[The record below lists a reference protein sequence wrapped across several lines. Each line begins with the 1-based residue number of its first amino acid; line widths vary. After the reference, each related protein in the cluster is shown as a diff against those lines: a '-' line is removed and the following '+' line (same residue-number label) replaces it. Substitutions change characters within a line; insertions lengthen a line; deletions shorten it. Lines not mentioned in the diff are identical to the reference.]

1 MNNLVPLSLGAW
13 LFVSCYLGSLLLI
26 GWIAKKARTE
36 NTMRDFYLAGN
47 GFGTLM
53 LFMTLFATQY
63 SGNTFFAFTGATYR
77 IGYAWI
83 VSLHFMTAVIVVY
96 LLFAPKLHLLAKKN
110 GFLTPGDYI
119 NNRYQNKLLVL
130 LVTLVMV
137 AVLANFLLAQLMAM
151 GRAMQG
157 LNPESGATSYNVGVI
172 VLALI
177 MLAYGTLGGMRAVVW
192 TDALQGGVL
201 MIGFAVLIV
210 MLFDRFGSLEK
221 ATQMLMHVDLTT
233 GSRKALVPSADQCR
247 QWLSYILAVGFG
259 ICLYPQ
265 AIQRIYAA
273 SSLKTLKRSMT
284 LMAFMPIPTMLIS
297 LIAGIMAL
305 AYLPGLE
312 GASSDQIF
320 GQVLREVQ
328 LHSALGNMLVV
339 LILSAILAAMMSTA
353 DSALLSLS
361 SMLTKDV
368 FAQLFPQ
375 SLSEEELTRLGKAL
389 SCLMLVFLVVLAI
402 TLQDKSSLVQL
413 LDRKLDMLLQL
424 VPAFIVGINW
434 KKLDGRAV
442 MAGLIVGVTLALI
455 MAFGNL
461 SFVTNGK
468 VFGFHPGIIALGPNL
483 GVTILLSLWFNGKRK
498 SVKNNHDFSVKR
510 KVP

>member
-1 MNNLVPLSLGAW
+1 
-13 LFVSCYLGSLLLI
+13 
-26 GWIAKKARTE
+26 
-36 NTMRDFYLAGN
+36 
-47 GFGTLM
+47 
-53 LFMTLFATQY
+53 
-63 SGNTFFAFTGATYR
+63 
-77 IGYAWI
+77 
-83 VSLHFMTAVIVVY
+83 
-96 LLFAPKLHLLAKKN
+96 
-110 GFLTPGDYI
+110 
-119 NNRYQNKLLVL
+119 
-130 LVTLVMV
+130 
-137 AVLANFLLAQLMAM
+137 
-151 GRAMQG
+151 
-157 LNPESGATSYNVGVI
+157 
-172 VLALI
+172 
-177 MLAYGTLGGMRAVVW
+177 
-192 TDALQGGVL
+192 
-201 MIGFAVLIV
+201 
-210 MLFDRFGSLEK
+210 
-221 ATQMLMHVDLTT
+221 
-233 GSRKALVPSADQCR
+233 
-247 QWLSYILAVGFG
+247 
-259 ICLYPQ
+259 
-265 AIQRIYAA
+265 
-273 SSLKTLKRSMT
+273 
-284 LMAFMPIPTMLIS
+284 
-297 LIAGIMAL
+297 
-305 AYLPGLE
+305 
-312 GASSDQIF
+312 
-320 GQVLREVQ
+320 VLREVQ

-442 MAGLIVGVTLALI
+442 IAGLIVGVTLALI

>member
-1 MNNLVPLSLGAW
+1 MNDLAPLSIGAW
-13 LFVSCYLGSLLLI
+13 VFVSCYLGSLLII
-26 GWIAKKARTE
+26 GWVAKRARTE
-36 NTMRDFYLAGN
+36 NTMQDFYLAGS
-47 GFGTLM
+47 GFGTPM

-77 IGYAWI
+77 IGYAWV

-110 GFLTPGDYI
+110 GFLTPGDYVE
-119 NNRYQNKLLVL
+119 NRYQSKLLVL
-130 LVTLVMV
+130 LVTTVMI

-157 LNPESGATSYNVGVI
+157 LSPESGGAAYNAGVI
-172 VLALI
+172 ILALI
-177 MLAYGTLGGMRAVVW
+177 MLAYGTLGGIRAVVW
-192 TDALQGGVL
+192 TDALQGCVL
-201 MIGFAVLIV
+201 LIGFSILIV
-210 MLFDRFGSLEK
+210 MLFDRFGPLER
-221 ATQMLMHVDLTT
+221 ATQILIQLDLKT
-233 GSRKALVPSADQCR
+233 GSRKALVPSSDQCR

-273 SSLKTLKRSMT
+273 STLKTLKRSMT
-284 LMAFMPIPTMLIS
+284 LMAFMPIPTMIIS
-297 LIAGIMAL
+297 VIAGIMAL

-320 GQVLREVQ
+320 GRVLREIQ
-328 LHSALGNMLVV
+328 LYSVLGHMLVV

-361 SMLTKDV
+361 SMITKDI
-368 FAQLFPQ
+368 FAQLFPKR
-375 SLSEEELTRLGKAL
+375 LSEENLTHLGKCL
-389 SCLMLVFLVVLAI
+389 SCLMLALLVLLAI
-402 TLQDKSSLVQL
+402 TLKDKSSLVQL

-424 VPAFIVGINW
+424 VPVFIVGINW
-434 KKLDGRAV
+434 KNLDGRAAIV
-442 MAGLIVGVTLALI
+442 GLIIGVSLALF

-461 SFVTNGK
+461 SFVVNGK
-468 VFGFHPGIIALGPNL
+468 VFGFHPGIIALIPNL
-483 GVTILLSLWFNGKRK
+483 GITILLSLWFNSGKKTSNEDRP
-498 SVKNNHDFSVKR
+498 F
-510 KVP
+510 

>member
-1 MNNLVPLSLGAW
+1 MNDLAPLSLGAW
-13 LFVSCYLGSLLLI
+13 LFVSLYLGSLLII

-36 NTMRDFYLAGN
+36 NTMQDFYLAGR

-96 LLFAPKLHLLAKKN
+96 LLFAPKLHLLAKKHR
-110 GFLTPGDYI
+110 FLTPGDYVE
-119 NNRYQNKLLVL
+119 NRYQNKLLVL
-130 LVTLVMV
+130 LVTIVMV
-137 AVLANFLLAQLMAM
+137 TVLANFLLAQLMAM

-157 LNPESGATSYNVGVI
+157 LNPESGVTSYNAGVVI
-172 VLALI
+172 LALI

-201 MIGFAVLIV
+201 LIGFSVLIV
-210 MLFDRFGSLEK
+210 MLFDRFGPLDR
-221 ATQMLMHVDLTT
+221 ATQMLIHVDLNT

-273 SSLKTLKRSMT
+273 SSLKTLKRSMA
-284 LMAFMPIPTMLIS
+284 LMAFMPIPTMIIS
-297 LIAGIMAL
+297 VIAGIMAL

-320 GQVLREVQ
+320 GRVLREVQ
-328 LHSALGNMLVV
+328 LHSALGHMLVV

-368 FAQLFPQ
+368 FANLFPQ
-375 SLSEEELTRLGKAL
+375 RLSEENLTHLGKTL
-389 SCLMLVFLVVLAI
+389 SCLMLALLVVLAI
-402 TLQDKSSLVQL
+402 MLKDKASLVQL

-424 VPAFIVGINW
+424 VPVFIVGINW
-434 KKLDGRAV
+434 KKLDGWAV
-442 MAGLIVGVTLALI
+442 MAGLIVGVMSALI

-461 SFVTNGK
+461 SFVVHGK
-468 VFGFHPGIIALGPNL
+468 IFGFHPGIIALIPNL
-483 GVTILLSLWFNGKRK
+483 SVTILLSLWFNSEK
-498 SVKNNHDFSVKR
+498 SVSKNDHAF
-510 KVP
+510 